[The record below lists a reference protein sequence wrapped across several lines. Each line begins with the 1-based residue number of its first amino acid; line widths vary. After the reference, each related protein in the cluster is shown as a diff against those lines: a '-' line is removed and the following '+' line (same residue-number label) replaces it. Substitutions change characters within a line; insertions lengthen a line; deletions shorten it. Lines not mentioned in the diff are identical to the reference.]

1 MITTRTEVM
10 SMNEIKYNYLV
21 SSFIEFQK
29 NVQTD
34 GDKALEIYAQQF
46 VEDFSKMIITEESC
60 GKVLCFH
67 CENDKDGITVLR
79 SVYNWYAD
87 LLTRRNVRSILVFD
101 KLYYAES
108 AEMVIREETIFR
120 DKDDDSYCEICNRFD
135 RKKQLVKRLDPITEY
150 SVIYVPGELYRSD
163 IDGVLLCNIMD
174 NAQRNSIILTYRST
188 KYQDM

>member
-1 MITTRTEVM
+1 MIMTRTEVM

-87 LLTRRNVRSILVFD
+87 LLTRRDVWRILVFD

-108 AEMVIREETIFR
+108 AEMMICEETIFR
-120 DKDDDSYCEICNRFD
+120 DNNDSDCKICNRFD
-135 RKKQLVKRLDPITEY
+135 RKKQLEKILDSIPDHSI
-150 SVIYVPGELYRSD
+150 IYVPGELYRSD
-163 IDGVLLCNIMD
+163 IDGVLLCNIM
-174 NAQRNSIILTYRST
+174 NKAQRNSIILTYRST

>member
-34 GDKALEIYAQQF
+34 GDKTLEIYAQQF

-87 LLTRRNVRSILVFD
+87 QLTRRDVRRILVFD

-108 AEMVIREETIFR
+108 AEMMIREETRFR
-120 DKDDDSYCEICNRFD
+120 DDNDSDCKICNRFD
-135 RKKQLVKRLDPITEY
+135 RKKQLEKRLNAIPDH

-174 NAQRNSIILTYRST
+174 KAQRNSIILTYRST